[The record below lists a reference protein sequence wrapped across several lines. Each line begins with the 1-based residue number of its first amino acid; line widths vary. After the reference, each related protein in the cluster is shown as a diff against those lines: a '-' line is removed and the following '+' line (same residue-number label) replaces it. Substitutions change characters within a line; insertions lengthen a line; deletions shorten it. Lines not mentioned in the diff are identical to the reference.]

1 MDLLD
6 YLRALRRRWWIP
18 MVCVAIGVALV
29 FSSTPA
35 EPPPPVTTY
44 QAAHTLL
51 ISSDPASGGS
61 ASLPIGVNQFPL
73 FATTGEVPRRVA
85 AAVGW
90 DGPPAAL
97 AAQIQVVV
105 DQAVGTVRFVTT
117 QSEPDRAVEI
127 ADAFAT
133 AFVEFLAEQQ
143 DRIRQA
149 RLNRLVAQLEQQTT
163 QIEQLDQ
170 RLIDT
175 GGFDAIA
182 KAERDAVVRAYSTTY
197 EQYQALQAEQGSTTV
212 GLVSLEAA
220 QPVAQVTGGF
230 SAPRSRAGRLPLAVG
245 VGLFLGVGLALLIDR
260 YDSKLRTR
268 RQAENAFDAVVVAEL
283 PTLAGV
289 ERRRRTVLVTPE
301 AQNPTAE
308 AFRTLRTSLTL
319 LSAARAQRAPLAPG
333 AALPAPGAHL
343 PGVVVI
349 TSPGPGEGKSTTAA
363 NLAAAF
369 AEAGH
374 TAILVNADFRRPTLE
389 KYFTGHGTV
398 PSLDVDAPLLEGALD
413 VLLVDTGMERV
424 QLLDLSGVDEA
435 TPGDLSRLTARLLAG
450 LRRRA
455 DVVIV
460 DTPPLAV
467 TAEALEY
474 LPEADLLLMI
484 ARLGVTTTGGA
495 ERASDL
501 VRHAGLETFAVVL
514 NDTGRPRRRRNRYYG
529 YYGRGKAKRR
539 HAAPPSGRRTLAAP
553 LPVIAATNGHGS
565 SNGDAGPN
573 GDTPHRPSEESREGA
588 AG

>member
-6 YLRALRRRWWIP
+6 YLRVLRRRWWIP
-18 MVCVAIGVALV
+18 VVCVAIGVVLV
-29 FSSTPA
+29 FRSTPA
-35 EPPPPVTTY
+35 EPPPLVTTY
-44 QAAHTLL
+44 RAAHTML
-51 ISSDPASGGS
+51 ISSDPVSGGT
-61 ASLPIGVNQFPL
+61 AALPIGVNQFAL

-85 AAVGW
+85 AAVDW
-90 DGPPAAL
+90 EGPPAAL

-105 DQAVGTVRFVTT
+105 DQAVGTVQFITT
-117 QSEPDRAVEI
+117 QSDPERAVQI
-127 ADAFAT
+127 ADTFA
-133 AFVEFLAEQQ
+133 AEFVGFLAEQQ

-149 RLNRLVAQLEQQTT
+149 RLDRLIAQLDKQTAQIEELDRRLVV
-163 QIEQLDQ
+163 
-170 RLIDT
+170 T

-182 KAERDAVVRAYSTTY
+182 KAERDAVVRAYSATY
-197 EQYQALQAEQGSTTV
+197 EQYEALQAEQTSTSV

-220 QPVAQVTGGF
+220 QPMAQTTGGF
-230 SAPRSRAGRLPLAVG
+230 TAPRSRAGRIPLAAG

-268 RQAENAFDAVVVAEL
+268 KQAENAFDAVVVAEL
-283 PTLAGV
+283 PTLTSA

-308 AFRTLRTSLTL
+308 AFRTLRTSLSL
-319 LSAARAQRAPLAPG
+319 LNTARAQRTPLVPG
-333 AALPAPGAHL
+333 SSLPAPGLH
-343 PGVVVI
+343 PPKVVVI

-369 AEAGH
+369 AEAGN
-374 TAILVNADFRRPTLE
+374 TAILVNADFRRPTLS
-389 KYFTGHGTV
+389 KFFAGHASIPTFH
-398 PSLDVDAPLLEGALD
+398 DETPLLDAALD

-424 QLLDLSGVDEA
+424 QLLDLSGLEEA

-450 LRRRA
+450 LRNRA

-460 DTPPLAV
+460 DTPPLVV

-484 ARLGVTTTGGA
+484 ARLGVTTSGSA

-514 NDTGRPRRRRNRYYG
+514 NDTGKPERRRNRYYG
-529 YYGRGKAKRR
+529 HYGRGKRPR
-539 HAAPPSGRRTLAAP
+539 HRPRQHQETGAPPAP
-553 LPVIAATNGHGS
+553 QAIPVRATSNGHR
-565 SNGDAGPN
+565 
-573 GDTPHRPSEESREGA
+573 PHRPSEEAREGA
-588 AG
+588 PG